1 MKFTAD
7 TDVIWST
14 SDPRI
19 AEIDPETGELIIHRV
34 GTVTIIATSKETG
47 ETVEFQ
53 MEIEYLWWQ
62 QLIRIFLF
70 GWIWY

>member
-1 MKFTAD
+1 MTW
-7 TDVIWST
+7 TS

-19 AEIDPETGELIIHRV
+19 ASIDENGKVTINRV
-34 GTVTIIATSKETG
+34 GTVTITATSKETG

-53 MEIEYLWWQ
+53 MEISYLWWQ